1 MLSRIV
7 LRRIGL
13 NAAIAGGRT
22 SRFIRAWAAEGKDVF
37 MKYAFFDGSAGLSG
51 DMILA
56 ALLDLGVS
64 PSLFKKKIAGLKLPV
79 QIEVTD
85 VKRSSLRG
93 LKVDVRVKKSPGPR
107 QRKWAEVESL
117 IVRSPFSTS
126 VKQNSLAVFKNLF
139 EAESKVHG
147 HPFAETHLHEAAAD
161 DAVVDI
167 LGSCFLAEEL
177 GIGVFY
183 ASPLNVGSGWIKT
196 SHGVLP
202 VPPPAVAELL
212 KRIPAY
218 SAHVKEELV
227 TPTGAAIVAT
237 WVKAFTPFPELAYE
251 KIGYGAGSRNFPDF
265 PNILRVFY
273 GEESEPRPERPVFQ
287 VEANIDDSSPQV
299 LAHFIDQALA
309 LGALDASLTPVVMK
323 KNRLGTKLTMLADPD
338 KIDGLIRA
346 VFRETS
352 SIGVRYFPVA
362 RRILARRTEKVRVFG
377 EEVGI
382 KISTLDGQDANIQP
396 EFSDC
401 LKAARKSKRPVKEVL
416 QRALQEYFRKTD

>member
-1 MLSRIV
+1 
-7 LRRIGL
+7 
-13 NAAIAGGRT
+13 
-22 SRFIRAWAAEGKDVF
+22 

-64 PSLFKKKIAGLKLPV
+64 ATLFKKRMAGLKLPV
-79 QIEVTD
+79 EIEIKD

-93 LKVDVRVKKSPGPR
+93 LKVDVRVKKGRGPHER
-107 QRKWAEVESL
+107 NWADIESL
-117 IVRSPFSTS
+117 IVKSPFSTS
-126 VKQNSLAVFKNLF
+126 VKQNALAVFKNLI

-147 HPFAETHLHEAAAD
+147 HPFHETHLHEAAAD

-167 LGSCFLAEEL
+167 VGSCFLAEEL
-177 GIGVFY
+177 GIGSFG
-183 ASPLNVGSGWIKT
+183 ASPLNVGSGWVKT

-227 TPTGAAIVAT
+227 TPTGAAIIST
-237 WVKAFTPFPELAYE
+237 WVKTFAQLPELAYE
-251 KIGYGAGSRNFPDF
+251 KIGYGAGMRNFPDF

-273 GEESEPRPERPVFQ
+273 GEERETHPEHPVYQ
-287 VEANIDDSSPQV
+287 IEANIDDSNPQV
-299 LAHFIDQALA
+299 LAHFLEEALA
-309 LGALDASLTPVVMK
+309 LGALDAFLTPVVMK
-323 KNRLGTKLTMLADPD
+323 KNRLATKLTLLADPD
-338 KIDGLIRA
+338 KIDTLVRA

-352 SIGVRYFPVA
+352 SIGIRHFPVA
-362 RRILARRTEKVRVFG
+362 RRILERRTEKVRVFG

-382 KISTLDGQDANIQP
+382 KISTLEGRDINIQP

-401 LKAARKSKRPVKEVL
+401 LKAARKAGRPVKETL
-416 QRALQEYFRKTD
+416 QQALQEYLQKLRRD